1 VPLYAVVL
9 PVHIALAIA
18 LFLPALLLPFAL
30 RTNRPATESSSRFV
44 RALLRMQGGG
54 SMVIGIGLA
63 ITGVLLVASL
73 GVTLLGQPWLLVA
86 LAIYALNLAIAFF
99 IQRPNLRALVGLRT
113 TWDDLTW
120 KAAARR
126 QRYLSYGM
134 AGLIGIIGYLMS
146 AKPQF

>member
-1 VPLYAVVL
+1 MYAIVL
-9 PVHIALAIA
+9 PVHIVLAIA

-30 RTNRPATESSSRFV
+30 RTERPATESSNRVV
-44 RALLRMQGGG
+44 RSLLRLQGGG
-54 SMVIGIGLA
+54 SVVIGVGLA

-73 GVTLLGQPWLLVA
+73 GVTLLAQPWLFVA

-120 KAAARR
+120 KAAARK
-126 QRYLSYGM
+126 QRYVSYGM

-146 AKPQF
+146 VKPQF